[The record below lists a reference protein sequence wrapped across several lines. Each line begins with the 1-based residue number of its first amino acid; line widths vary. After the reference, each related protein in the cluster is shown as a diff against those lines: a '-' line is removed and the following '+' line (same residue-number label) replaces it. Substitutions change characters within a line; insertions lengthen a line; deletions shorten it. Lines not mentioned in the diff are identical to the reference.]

1 MMIVGAGAFVRP
13 DGVALLAGL
22 ARAALAAG
30 VVRDGW
36 NGFNVLHTAAS
47 RVGGLDLGLVPGQDG
62 LDALAM
68 TKANALDVLINL
80 GADEIDI
87 EPGAFVVY
95 VGTHGDRGAHRAD
108 VILPGAAYTEK
119 TGIYVNTEGR
129 PQFAERAVFPPGDAR
144 EDWSILRALSDPLG
158 AKLPFDSL
166 AQLRAALAVAYP
178 FLVRFDVVAPAD
190 AGVFNSI
197 AALGGAVD
205 KAPFVPAISDF
216 YLTNPIARASRVMA
230 ECSAL
235 ARGVQRQAA
244 E

>member
-1 MMIVGAGAFVRP
+1 MVK
-13 DGVALLAGL
+13 
-22 ARAALAAG
+22 
-30 VVRDGW
+30 DGW
-36 NGFNVLHTAAS
+36 NGFNVLHSAAS
-47 RVGGLDLGLVPGQDG
+47 RVGGLDLGLVPGEGG

-68 TKANALDVLINL
+68 AKANAVDVLVNL

-95 VGTHGDRGAHRAD
+95 IGTHGDRGAHRAD

-144 EDWSILRALSDPLG
+144 EDWSILRALSDPIG
-158 AKLPFDSL
+158 ARLPFNSL
-166 AQLRAALAVAYP
+166 TQLRSALAAAYP

-190 AGVFNSI
+190 ASVFGPL
-197 AALGGAVD
+197 AALGGAID
-205 KAPFVPAISDF
+205 KAPFVPAVADF

-235 ARGVQRQAA
+235 GRGVQREAA

>member
-1 MMIVGAGAFVRP
+1 M
-13 DGVALLAGL
+13 LASL
-22 ARAALAAG
+22 AKAARRCG
-30 VVRDGW
+30 VVKDGW
-36 NGFNVLHTAAS
+36 NGFNVLHSAAS
-47 RVGGLDLGLVPGQDG
+47 RVGGLDLGLVPGEGG
-62 LDALAM
+62 LDAPAM
-68 TKANALDVLINL
+68 AKAGALDVLFNL

-95 VGTHGDRGAHRAD
+95 IGTHGDRGAHRAD

-166 AQLRAALAVAYP
+166 TQLRAALAAAYP
-178 FLVRFDVVAPAD
+178 FLVRFDQIAPAD
-190 AGVFNSI
+190 AASSAGL
-197 AALGGAVD
+197 AELGGAVD
-205 KAPFVPAISDF
+205 KGAVRLDRRRLLSHQPDR
-216 YLTNPIARASRVMA
+216 AR
-230 ECSAL
+230 L
-235 ARGVQRQAA
+235 ARHGRVLGSGARRQREAA

>member
-1 MMIVGAGAFVRP
+1 MVK
-13 DGVALLAGL
+13 
-22 ARAALAAG
+22 
-30 VVRDGW
+30 DGW
-36 NGFNVLHTAAS
+36 NGFNVLHSAAS
-47 RVGGLDLGLVPGQDG
+47 RVGGLDLGLVPGEGG

-68 TKANALDVLINL
+68 AKANAVDVLVNL

-95 VGTHGDRGAHRAD
+95 IGTHGDRGAHRAD

-144 EDWSILRALSDPLG
+144 EDWSILRALSDPIG
-158 AKLPFDSL
+158 ARLPFDSL
-166 AQLRAALAVAYP
+166 TQLRSALAAAYP
-178 FLVRFDVVAPAD
+178 FLVRFDVVAPSD
-190 AGVFNSI
+190 AGVFGQL
-197 AALGGAVD
+197 AALGGAID
-205 KAPFVPAISDF
+205 KAPFAPAVADF

-235 ARGVQRQAA
+235 RRGVQREAA